1 MISMAML
8 HDAQRVLK
16 PVINRTPVIP
26 TKGLVPG
33 CDFYLKAD
41 CLQKTG
47 AFKLRGAYYKIATL
61 SDEEKERGVIACSA
75 GNHAQGVALAAR
87 VLNCHATI
95 FMPRST
101 PEVKQT
107 EVRRHGGRH
116 VKIMLHGDCY
126 DETAAAAHEYT
137 ETHGCTFVHPYDD
150 LVTMA
155 GQGTLADEVVMSGE
169 GPFDRAYVAI
179 GGGGLAASVA
189 CWLKKFWPHIKV
201 IGVEGIDQASMK
213 TSIEQG
219 RRVNLDYV
227 DVFCDGTAVHI
238 PGELTYPLCR
248 ELVDEFV
255 TVTNNEVCQAIRAM
269 WESSRVVPEPSGAMS
284 LAGFLK
290 QWNRGEVKPEEKS
303 FVVISGANMD
313 FTPLTQI
320 ARQAGIGNH
329 ETRYLRISMDSK
341 RGQVLKYLRHI
352 PQDTTLVDVQYG
364 KTEGNTQHPVFG
376 IAASDEDLDTIRT
389 TLKKKGIEFE
399 DISEDDDVR
408 FRMIHYQPELCQHP
422 LFVHIEFPE
431 RAGAF
436 LDFMERI
443 ADLASL
449 CYFNYTYT
457 GERVGRALVGMEF
470 DTAEDRETIRKRM
483 SAFSKNII
491 RSIRE
496 ISPEAFQRIMGS
508 RQLTG
513 NH

>member
-1 MISMAML
+1 MQYRRAGRSGVMLPAISL
-8 HDAQRVLK
+8 
-16 PVINRTPVIP
+16 
-26 TKGLVPG
+26 GLWHNFGDV
-33 CDFYLKAD
+33 D
-41 CLQKTG
+41 
-47 AFKLRGAYYKIATL
+47 TL
-61 SDEEKERGVIACSA
+61 SLSRKKLHYAFDHGITHFDLANNYGPSYGSAEETFGQIMKSSFAPYRDELFISTKA
-75 GNHAQGVALAAR
+75 GHDMWPG
-87 VLNCHATI
+87 
-95 FMPRST
+95 
-101 PEVKQT
+101 
-107 EVRRHGGRH
+107 
-116 VKIMLHGDCY
+116 
-126 DETAAAAHEYT
+126 
-137 ETHGCTFVHPYDD
+137 PYGNWGSRKH
-150 LVTMA
+150 LMA
-155 GQGTLADEVVMSGE
+155 SLEQS
-169 GPFDRAYVAI
+169 
-179 GGGGLAASVA
+179 
-189 CWLKKFWPHIKV
+189 LKR
-201 IGVEGIDQASMK
+201 M
-213 TSIEQG
+213 
-219 RRVNLDYV
+219 NLDYV

-313 FTPLTQI
+313 FTHLTQI

-483 SAFSKNII
+483 GAFSKNII